1 MERKEFREVLAT
13 LLADELGVFESGM
26 PAIWTDAGDTPTMRS
41 GLLCLVERQRNP
53 VSHRAI
59 LNYQAEQNF
68 DWIARLVQHDRSR
81 AGLSAFDRACC
92 KIRQR
97 FPNHR
102 ERPLPNAD
110 GRYPQVTFLCN
121 FDALINTFVPG

>member
-68 DWIARLVQHDRSR
+68 DWIAPVLVCQPSIVLAARFANGSR
-81 AGLSAFDRACC
+81 
-92 KIRQR
+92 II
-97 FPNHR
+97 
-102 ERPLPNAD
+102 
-110 GRYPQVTFLCN
+110 GRGRCRM
-121 FDALINTFVPG
+121 